1 MSEERNR
8 TENNLDTLDQ
18 QIEPLEDIALV
29 TNRERAVQIGSTSA
43 ALIGS
48 ASLAQSFIMTG
59 HPIQVLANVGAISMA
74 PVTIKKEI
82 EITDVTALLEV
93 NEKLSK
99 ENSAMKE
106 EVARMRKTLVEL
118 ENTTKK
124 FEEDLD
130 TLCFITKTQNF
141 NVELFEEQ
149 VNQQKELLRLESKRK
164 TAKLIQMF
172 LSVVIRSDSN
182 GDFRIDPNEVDN
194 LMNNIDCVPGIIVN
208 KKLFREKIISADGS
222 LSAIL
227 NICRNLLDEENKEKV
242 LDIAG
247 E

>member
-1 MSEERNR
+1 
-8 TENNLDTLDQ
+8 
-18 QIEPLEDIALV
+18 
-29 TNRERAVQIGSTSA
+29 
-43 ALIGS
+43 
-48 ASLAQSFIMTG
+48 
-59 HPIQVLANVGAISMA
+59 
-74 PVTIKKEI
+74 
-82 EITDVTALLEV
+82 
-93 NEKLSK
+93 
-99 ENSAMKE
+99 
-106 EVARMRKTLVEL
+106 MRKTLVEL

-149 VNQQKELLRLESKRK
+149 VNQQKELLRLESKHK

-182 GDFRIDPNEVDN
+182 ADFRIDPNEVDN

-208 KKLFREKIISADGS
+208 KKLFREKIISSDGS

-247 E
+247 G